1 MIKLLARK
9 NVRKILDIL
18 EQEKELYFREI
29 SKNTGINTGNLSE
42 DLNKLYYKGLVSK
55 RSEDIEKNL
64 PKVYYSITDLGKDA
78 LSIYQDVDLL
88 EQKCVGCGQLG
99 LTDDSNDT
107 FDGVINSRR

>member
-18 EQEKELYFREI
+18 EQERELYFREI

-88 EQKCVGCGQLG
+88 EQKCVECGQLE
-99 LTDDSNDT
+99 LNDDSNDT
-107 FDGVINSRR
+107 FNGVINSRK

>member
-18 EQEKELYFREI
+18 EREKELYFREI

-88 EQKCVGCGQLG
+88 ENKCLECTYNEFPG
-99 LTDDSNDT
+99 N
-107 FDGVINSRR
+107 FDKVPNRTINSRK